1 MHALSG
7 DATDTQVLGDDISS
21 LETLPV
27 SGLEMGFNSWW
38 FFRVALL
45 ILKHRIY
52 GPTVNNVVFS
62 TFISS
67 YDVWRSF
74 QGLYAIH
81 TYVRGIGFLLHPH
94 CLMFTPIW
102 GYSFRCNNLR
112 LCLDTWKHSKITPCK
127 FRYFRASSVNS
138 MWSLISFRPLQATA
152 EELAAAAA
160 KRPLPPSTLTTPVK
174 GQAVVKKTRRASEA
188 SLFRVLGSHVQCMCW
203 TSHPKTPK

>member
-1 MHALSG
+1 MDFSARPNPFQIEDRFSDNSWISSIITVCTIYIYICICKFAYMHALSG

-27 SGLEMGFNSWW
+27 SGLEIGFNSCW

-102 GYSFRCNNLR
+102 GYSFRCNNLH
-112 LCLDTWKHSKITPCK
+112 LCLDTW
-127 FRYFRASSVNS
+127 N
-138 MWSLISFRPLQATA
+138 
-152 EELAAAAA
+152 
-160 KRPLPPSTLTTPVK
+160 
-174 GQAVVKKTRRASEA
+174 TR
-188 SLFRVLGSHVQCMCW
+188 
-203 TSHPKTPK
+203 K